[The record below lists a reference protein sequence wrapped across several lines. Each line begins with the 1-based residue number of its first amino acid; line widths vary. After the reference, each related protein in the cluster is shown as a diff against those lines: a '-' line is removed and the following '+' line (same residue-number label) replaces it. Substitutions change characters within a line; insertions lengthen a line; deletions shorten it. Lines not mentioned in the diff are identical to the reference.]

1 MKRVAVCLIAAAAQP
16 LFCAAAGLDLE
27 LEYFGGVR
35 FGESGARLC
44 AVIHHE
50 NWAGSS
56 EGVREDVASDD
67 APVGIAPFKVFRS
80 GDVVASG
87 TSSLRPLE
95 GGGAAYEVSLVSE
108 ADQKPS
114 AIALSL
120 SLPRSAYGDWT
131 WEFTDGKKG
140 VFPETFG
147 DEALCRTK
155 TNGVTFSSPDGGE
168 SFTLSFD
175 GDMSLYIQD
184 NRKWSDTFSLRIT
197 PPDAGAEF
205 PNGARRDFACSVSA
219 SGGVGVS
226 FARPNIIRAGKEWIP
241 LDYAKDIEPGSALD
255 FSCMGMLDAPA
266 GRHGWLKVSE
276 DGHFEF
282 EGRPGVPQRFYGVNL
297 CFGANFLDEKTADE
311 LVDRLARLCYNSVR
325 IHHYDG
331 AWANAHASRKVEKL
345 KSQKVPQQSDSD
357 LSTLQPF
364 NFSTSVDVV
373 SDDIDRLDYL
383 LYRAFQRGI
392 YATTDLYTSRP
403 VLWRD
408 IGIDRD
414 GRIDGRLYKNLV
426 AVYEPA
432 FENWAAFARNFLEHV
447 NPYTGRRYADEPA
460 MPLISLINEAQ
471 PLWCWDELRK
481 LEPAKTAWREWLARR
496 RAEDPDFA
504 KGCPDDPSAFSGD
517 ERIMFMA
524 DMERSLV
531 ARQKEFL
538 RGLGVKALFTNQ
550 NCGPYNCG
558 MELAGEEL
566 YDYADDHFYV
576 DHPRF
581 PARKWEQP
589 STLPNAN
596 PLKTGF
602 LPMAWSAFA
611 RHASKPFCITE
622 WNFSGP
628 GMYRGV
634 GGIMTGAMGALQD
647 WDGLWRFAYAHGT
660 NVVKDRTGYPGY
672 FDVGTDPLGQAS
684 DRASICLFLR
694 GDLAPPES
702 SFALSVPPDAAK
714 DAKTAAAGITPKW
727 SSAAWRVRVALAAGK
742 EPPQGMRTF
751 DLAEVRDSE
760 TPPFDPPPNEA
771 FSFDAE
777 RGSMRIVTPRTAGG
791 FVPSGSLDAGPLR
804 FEICGA
810 VAPATVWASSLDGE
824 PLPRSS
830 RILVSHLTDAQAD
843 GNVYADRERKILV
856 KWGAYPPLV
865 RNGSARIEL
874 ALADPSAFSVWEL
887 DTTGRR
893 RGEIPSAVIDG
904 KLSFTATVEGPNGA
918 RMLYEVARRDSDS
931 EP

>member
-1 MKRVAVCLIAAAAQP
+1 MKRVAACLLAAAAQP

-50 NWAGSS
+50 NWTGSS

-80 GDVVASG
+80 GEVVASG
-87 TSSLRPLE
+87 TSSLHPLE
-95 GGGAAYEVSLVSE
+95 GGSAAYEVSLVSE

-114 AIALSL
+114 AVTLSL

-241 LDYAKDIEPGSALD
+241 LDYAKDIELGSALD

-276 DGHFEF
+276 GGHFEF

-311 LVDRLARLCYNSVR
+311 LVDRLARLGYNSVR
-325 IHHYDG
+325 IHHYESTEG
-331 AWANAHASRKVEKL
+331 VIK
-345 KSQKVPQQSDSD
+345 DSED
-357 LSTLQPF
+357 RLSI
-364 NFSTSVDVV
+364 NEEWMR
-373 SDDIDRLDYL
+373 RLDYL
-383 LYRAFQRGI
+383 LFRAFQRGI

-432 FENWAAFARNFLEHV
+432 FGNWAAFARNFLEHV

-460 MPLISLINEAQ
+460 LPLISLINEAQ

-602 LPMAWSAFA
+602 HPMTVSAFA
-611 RHASKPFCITE
+611 RHVGKPFCITE

-634 GGIMTGAMGALQD
+634 GGIMTGAMGALQN

-660 NVVKDRTGYPGY
+660 NAVKDRTGYPGY
-672 FDVGTDPLGQAS
+672 FDVGSDPLGQAS

-694 GDLAPPES
+694 GDLAPLDS
-702 SFALSVPPDAAK
+702 SLALTIPPDAAK
-714 DAKTAAAGITPKW
+714 DAKTAATRIAPKW
-727 SSAAWRVRVALAAGK
+727 RKTAWRTKVSLAAGK
-742 EPPQGMRTF
+742 EPSQGVRAF

-760 TPPFDPPPNEA
+760 TPPFDPPTTEA
-771 FSFDAE
+771 FSIDAE

-804 FEICGA
+804 FEICGT

-824 PLPRSS
+824 PLPCSS

-865 RNGSARIEL
+865 RNGAAKIEL
-874 ALADPSAFSVWEL
+874 ALADPVAYSVWEL

-893 RGEIPSAVIDG
+893 RGVIHSAVTDG
-904 KLSFTATVEGPNGA
+904 KLSFMATVEGPNGA
-918 RMLYEVARRDSDS
+918 RMLYEVARRNHVS